1 MQSLINRVKP
11 AKQAKSDPAPSRWA
25 WRMQRLMLTPTFR
38 FGLRV
43 GLPFSLALVA
53 GVIYLSDEARRGQLT
68 EVYVNA
74 RSSIEQR
81 PEFMVKLMAIDG
93 AGDRLAAQVRAAVP
107 VEFPISS
114 FDLDLAALRE
124 MVTQLPGVKQA
135 SLRIKPGG
143 LLQVSVEPRVA
154 VAIWRTENGLVLVD
168 LDGNTIGKI
177 ENRADRTDLPLL
189 VGDAA
194 NTRVAE
200 ALELFRTA
208 TPLNTRLRGLVRM
221 GARRWDVVL
230 DRDQRIM
237 LPETQ
242 PVQALERVIALE
254 NAQEVLSR
262 DVARVDMRLA
272 QRPTVQM
279 NKEDTQ
285 EWWRI
290 RQISGQ

>member
-1 MQSLINRVKP
+1 M
-11 AKQAKSDPAPSRWA
+11 
-25 WRMQRLMLTPTFR
+25 
-38 FGLRV
+38 
-43 GLPFSLALVA
+43 
-53 GVIYLSDEARRGQLT
+53 
-68 EVYVNA
+68 
-74 RSSIEQR
+74 
-81 PEFMVKLMAIDG
+81 
-93 AGDRLAAQVRAAVP
+93 
-107 VEFPISS
+107 EFPISS
-114 FDLDLAALRE
+114 FDLDLAALRDT
-124 MVTQLPGVKQA
+124 VTLLPGVKQA

-143 LLQVSVEPRVA
+143 LLQVSVEPRVP
-154 VAIWRTENGLVLVD
+154 VAIWRNEDGLVLVD
-168 LDGNTIGKI
+168 VDGSPIGKI

-189 VGDAA
+189 VGEAA
-194 NTRVAE
+194 NTRVPE

-208 TPLNTRLRGLVRM
+208 TPINARLRGLVRM

-279 NKEDTQ
+279 NKEATQ

>member
-154 VAIWRTENGLVLVD
+154 VAIWRTEDGLVLVD

>member
-53 GVIYLSDEARRGQLT
+53 GMIYLSDEARRGQLT

-279 NKEDTQ
+279 NKEATQ

>member
-93 AGDRLAAQVRAAVP
+93 ARDRLAAQVRAAVP

-154 VAIWRTENGLVLVD
+154 VAIWRTEDGLVLVD

-279 NKEDTQ
+279 NKEATQ

>member
-124 MVTQLPGVKQA
+124 MVTQLPGVKQV

-154 VAIWRTENGLVLVD
+154 VAIWRTEDGLVLVD

-279 NKEDTQ
+279 NKEATQ

>member
-279 NKEDTQ
+279 NKEATQ